1 MKINVIFFLC
11 VSFAMQAQI
20 GARVQQQGK
29 IHGLWQNSEF
39 GYDMTLILNQDGSG
53 EFDGEAIRFTE
64 KGNVLAIISGD
75 KTTSYTYNLKGDALT
90 LSGGDLDKPI
100 TFSRKGKETST
111 QAAGS
116 QPSDAAFSATDKKL
130 MGLWSGNGEMIE
142 FKADGNCV
150 YMGNNI
156 PYKISQGHIILAT
169 AQGNATIPYAI
180 VGSVLN
186 LTVNGQKMTYTKPP
200 GQGAVGNTPAATSG
214 GNIPMELVG
223 QWCYM
228 NMTSNS
234 QTSRCINLRADGT
247 YTYSYEGSRSV
258 NTETL
263 SGGTASQSGDRGTWY
278 VQGDRIYYNSQSAG
292 QGSYRLEK
300 RNHPKNVNDPMI
312 VLDGEPFVTTTARSP
327 WR

>member
-1 MKINVIFFLC
+1 MRIIVIFLLC
-11 VSFAMQAQI
+11 TAFVTQAQI
-20 GARVQQQGK
+20 GTKVQQQGK
-29 IHGLWQNSEF
+29 VYGLWQNSEF

-53 EFDGEAIRFTE
+53 EFDGEAIRFAE
-64 KGNVLAIISGD
+64 KGSILAIISGD
-75 KTTSYTYNLKGDALT
+75 KTTNYNFNLKGDAMT
-90 LSGGDLDKPI
+90 LSGGDLEKPI
-100 TFSRKGKETST
+100 TFSRKGKESSSQTTGT
-111 QAAGS
+111 QPA
-116 QPSDAAFSATDKKL
+116 DAAFSATDKKL
-130 MGLWSGNGEMIE
+130 FGLWSGNGEMIE
-142 FKADGNCV
+142 FKQDGNCV
-150 YMGNNI
+150 YLGNSF
-156 PYKISQGHIILAT
+156 PYKVSQGHIILTT
-169 AQGNATIPYAI
+169 AQGNVMMAYTVNA
-180 VGSVLN
+180 SVLN
-186 LTVNGQKMTYTKPP
+186 LTINGQKVTYTKPM
-200 GQGAVGNTPAATSG
+200 GSGISGTTPASTG
-214 GNIPMELVG
+214 TGNVPMELVG

-312 VLDGEPFVTTTARSP
+312 VLDGEPFVTTTARAP